1 MSEETSRSTNGGDSY
16 GSQGRLTG
24 DKRASYH
31 SNASGDEEKGLLT
44 GETGRTSAPS
54 SRTSSFKVGNTPRG
68 NRQLSMWGLVAM
80 TFFCVS
86 GGPYGLED
94 AVRAAY
100 PFFFLIGMITIPWIW
115 SLPCALMTAELST
128 AMPESGGFIL
138 WVKEAFGPFMAFQEA
153 WWSFVNN
160 MFDLAIYPVMFANY
174 ITQLAP
180 PNAIPWWGAMLIRFG
195 MLFFCSALN
204 LFGVKAVSRS
214 SGIFILIILTP
225 FVLMIGWG
233 LKEIHPRDWLAIP
246 PTGLSGIQWGL
257 FITTIAWS
265 TGGFDNMSQV
275 AGDLENPTKSYPRA
289 MIITLIAMIVVV
301 IFPVMIGVCVET
313 DYANWKEG
321 YFTKV
326 AEKLAGKWLGVWI
339 VIGACLSTLGIL
351 NTYLCTCSEMLA
363 AWGEKDLLGL
373 SFLQHLSPWGTPWV
387 ALLINTVIIMGGTFL
402 NFDFLVQVDQ
412 LMYALGLLL
421 EYASL
426 IWLRWSKP
434 NMERPYKIPLNN
446 VLLTIF
452 CLIPMAFC
460 VFTIVSPLMSSMLI
474 VYIFIASLVLGVILY
489 PICMYAP
496 ILWRRHV
503 LKLPDEVAA
512 DLPNPTIQDEGRGEE
527 EKLLASHH
535 SEQ

>member
-1 MSEETSRSTNGGDSY
+1 MSEGKRRSTTNGDGY
-16 GSQGRLTG
+16 GSQGSFSG
-24 DKRASYH
+24 DKRSSYTG
-31 SNASGDEEKGLLT
+31 SVSGDEEKGVLT
-44 GETGRTSAPS
+44 GEAGIKSGPS

-68 NRQLSMWGLVAM
+68 NRQLSLWGLVAM

-128 AMPESGGFIL
+128 AMPEAGGFIL

-174 ITQLAP
+174 ITQLLP
-180 PNAIPWWGAMLIRFG
+180 PNTLPWWGAMLIRFG
-195 MLFFCSALN
+195 MLFFCTALN

-225 FVLMIGWG
+225 FVIMVGWG
-233 LKEIHPRDWLAIP
+233 LKEIQPRDWLAIP
-246 PTGLSGIQWGL
+246 PTGLAGVQWGL

-289 MIITLIAMIVVV
+289 MIITLIAMILVV

-313 DYANWKEG
+313 DYAHWAEG

-326 AEKLAGKWLGVWI
+326 AEKLAGKWLGIWI
-339 VIGACLSTLGIL
+339 VVGACLSTLGVL

-373 SFLQHLSPWGTPWV
+373 SFLQHVSPWGTPWV
-387 ALLINTVIIMGGTFL
+387 ALMINTVIILGGTFL

-426 IWLRWSKP
+426 LWLRFSKP
-434 NMERPYKIPLNN
+434 DMVRPYKIPLND
-446 VLLTIF
+446 VLLVIF

-460 VFTIVSPLMSSMLI
+460 VFTIVSPLLSSMLI
-474 VYIFIASLVLGVILY
+474 VYIFIASLALGVILY
-489 PICMYAP
+489 PICTYGP
-496 ILWRRHV
+496 IMWRRHV
-503 LKLPDEVAA
+503 LKLPEPEEV
-512 DLPNPTIQDEGRGEE
+512 DNPTIQDEGPGEDA
-527 EKLLASHH
+527 KLLSSSHTD
-535 SEQ
+535 